1 MNVRSRWCIAACL
14 LALLAASAACG
25 RKTNPRIPD
34 SPRPEAVKEIRAVTR
49 DAVAILS
56 WPLPARNVEGK
67 GMKPA
72 DIAGFRVYRA
82 EIGRDRR
89 KARYKLYAEID
100 MQDPVP
106 AVVRNNS
113 VTWSD
118 RGLKYDQTYGYQ
130 IRALSVRGGVSQPSE
145 EIRVTPQI
153 SLSAPA
159 ALAAHGVDGYNQLT
173 WQPVTTWLDGSP
185 AEGFVGY
192 NIYRG
197 AEQGIHEETALNKEP
212 LRTTSYKDTAV
223 SNNRTYYYVI
233 RAVDSAAQPWRESL
247 DSAEASAMP
256 RDLTPPA
263 RPKGLTTV
271 AGVGRVFL
279 TWNEN
284 SERDLA
290 GYHVYRSTRSGRD
303 YERLTDKLLVRTTF
317 SDETAKSGNTYYYVI
332 TAADKSGNESER
344 SEERKAHVEKLR

>member
-14 LALLAASAACG
+14 AVVLAASAACG
-25 RKTNPRIPD
+25 RKTNPHIPD
-34 SPRPEAVKEIRAVTR
+34 SPRPEAVKEAGAVTR

-56 WPLPARNVEGK
+56 WPLPSRNIEGK
-67 GMKPA
+67 GMKPD
-72 DIAGFRVYRA
+72 DIAGFRIYRA
-82 EIGRDRR
+82 EFGRDRR

-100 MQDPVP
+100 MQDPAP
-106 AVVRNNS
+106 AIVRNNI

-118 RGLKYDQTYGYQ
+118 HNLKYEQTYGYQ
-130 IRALSVRGGVSQPSE
+130 IRALSARGGISQPSE

-159 ALAAHGVDGYNQLT
+159 GLAAVGVDSYNQLT
-173 WQPVTTWLDGSP
+173 WQPVTTLLDGSP

-192 NIYRG
+192 TVYRG
-197 AEQGIHEETALNKEP
+197 IEQGIHEATPLNKEP

-223 SNNRTYYYVI
+223 ANHRTYYYVI
-233 RAVDSAAQPWRESL
+233 RAVDSAAQPWKESP
-247 DSAEASAMP
+247 DSAEASATP

-284 SERDLA
+284 SERDLG
-290 GYHVYRSTRSGRD
+290 GYHVYRSARSGKN

-317 SDETAKSGNTYYYVI
+317 SDETAESENTYYYVI
-332 TAADKSGNESER
+332 TAVDRSGNESAW
-344 SEERKAHVEKLR
+344 SEEKKVYVEKLR